1 MAEKYIISVDQS
13 TQGTKALL
21 FDESGSL
28 LKRTDKAHRQIINEK
43 GWVSHDSA
51 EIYRNT
57 VEVVKC
63 LVEESGIDKEKVVGI
78 GISNQRETSLAW
90 DKVTGEPLGHAIV
103 WQCARAVDICERVEQ
118 KGEAENIRRKT
129 GINLSPYFPA
139 SKIAW
144 ILENVEGAK
153 EKAEKKEICHGTVD
167 SWLIFKLTGGKSYKT
182 DYSNASR
189 TQLFNIFDLK
199 WDEEICGLFGI
210 DPENLAEVVDSDSD
224 FGETDVEGL
233 FPKPIPIHGVLGD
246 SHGSLFGQGCLK
258 SGMIKSTYGTGSSIM
273 MNIGEKP
280 VLSTHGVVT
289 SLAWSMGGK
298 VSYVLEGNLSYTGA
312 TITWLKDDL
321 KIIESP
327 AETEKLA
334 RQAAANDSLYLVPAF
349 SGLGAPYWDSC
360 AAAAIVGMTR
370 TTGKAEVVR
379 AGVECIAYQITDIIK
394 AMSEDADGY
403 NIYAAKC
410 GDKMKHVKTVKGNAK
425 SSYTISGIGKNKI
438 DKKANYKV
446 QVRAY
451 RTVNGKKKLLAKSM
465 TYHIAGEAQKSYTN
479 AKALKIAKKKIALK
493 KGASKKITVKIIKQN
508 SRKKLLSKKHVALC
522 RYYSSDKS
530 IASVS
535 GNGVVKGRKKGTCTI
550 YAVAANGVK
559 KGVKVTVR

>member
-1 MAEKYIISVDQS
+1 MAEKYIISIDQS

-28 LKRTDKAHRQIINEK
+28 LKRTDKSHEQIINEK
-43 GWVSHDSA
+43 GWVSHDPA
-51 EIYRNT
+51 EIYQNT
-57 VEVVKC
+57 VEVIKR
-63 LVEESGIDKEKVVGI
+63 LVEESGIQKEKVVGL
-78 GISNQRETSLAW
+78 GISNQRETTLAW
-90 DKVTGEPLGHAIV
+90 DKLTGEPIGHAIV
-103 WQCARAVDICERVEQ
+103 WQCARATEICERVEH

-139 SKIAW
+139 SKLAW

-153 EKAEKKEICHGTVD
+153 AKADKGEICHGTVD
-167 SWLIFKLTGGKSYKT
+167 SWLVYRLTGGKSYKT

-210 DPENLAEVVDSDSD
+210 DPANLAEVVDSDSN

-280 VLSTHGVVT
+280 VLSTHGIVT
-289 SLAWSMGGK
+289 SLAWSMSVK
-298 VSYVLEGNLSYTGA
+298 VNYVLEGNLNYTGA

-321 KIIESP
+321 KLIASP

-334 RQAAANDSLYLVPAF
+334 REAVSDDSLYLIPAF
-349 SGLGAPYWDSC
+349 SGLGAPYWDSR

-379 AGVECIAYQITDIIK
+379 AGVECIAYQITDIVK
-394 AMSEDADGY
+394 AMSEDAGVTVSELRVDGGPT
-403 NIYAAKC
+403 K
-410 GDKMKHVKTVKGNAK
+410 NAYLMQFQ
-425 SSYTISGIGKNKI
+425 SDIARACVQVPDSEELSGIGPAYAAGLALGVWDEKI
-438 DKKANYKV
+438 FEKLKRIKYEPKMDEQLRDRKYQGWLSAV
-446 QVRAY
+446 QRIL
-451 RTVNGKKKLLAKSM
+451 TK
-465 TYHIAGEAQKSYTN
+465 
-479 AKALKIAKKKIALK
+479 
-493 KGASKKITVKIIKQN
+493 
-508 SRKKLLSKKHVALC
+508 
-522 RYYSSDKS
+522 
-530 IASVS
+530 
-535 GNGVVKGRKKGTCTI
+535 
-550 YAVAANGVK
+550 
-559 KGVKVTVR
+559 

>member
-1 MAEKYIISVDQS
+1 MAEKYIISIDQS

-28 LKRTDKAHRQIINEK
+28 IKRTDKAHKQIINEK

-51 EIYRNT
+51 EIYKNT
-57 VEVVKC
+57 VEVVKR
-63 LVEESGIDKEKVVGI
+63 LVEESGIDKDKVVGI

-90 DKVTGEPLGHAIV
+90 DRVTGEPLGHAIV
-103 WQCARAVDICERVEQ
+103 WQCARAVDICERVE
-118 KGEAENIRRKT
+118 KMGKAENIRKRT

-167 SWLIFKLTGGKSYKT
+167 SWLVYKLTGGRSYKT

-189 TQLFNIFDLK
+189 TQLFNIFELR
-199 WDEEICGLFGI
+199 WDEDICKLFGI
-210 DPENLAEVVDSDSD
+210 DPANLAEVVDSDSN
-224 FGETDVEGL
+224 FGETDFEGL
-233 FPKPIPIHGVLGD
+233 FRKPIPIHGVLGD

-289 SLAWSMGGK
+289 LLAWSMGGK
-298 VSYVLEGNLSYTGA
+298 VNYVLEGNLNYTGA

-321 KIIESP
+321 KLIDSP

-334 RQAAANDSLYLVPAF
+334 KEAVSDDSLYLMPAF
-349 SGLGAPYWDSC
+349 SGLGAPYWDSH
-360 AAAAIVGMTR
+360 ASAAIVGMTR

-379 AGVECIAYQITDIIK
+379 AGVECIAYQITDIVK
-394 AMSEDADGY
+394 AMSEDAGITVSELRVDG
-403 NIYAAKC
+403 
-410 GDKMKHVKTVKGNAK
+410 GPTRNAYLMQFQ
-425 SSYTISGIGKNKI
+425 SDIAEANVQVPDSEELSGIGP
-438 DKKANYKV
+438 
-446 QVRAY
+446 AY
-451 RTVNGKKKLLAKSM
+451 AAGLALGVWDERIFEKLKRVKYEPKMDRELRD
-465 TYHIAGEAQKSYTN
+465 
-479 AKALKIAKKKIALK
+479 
-493 KGASKKITVKIIKQN
+493 SKYQGW
-508 SRKKLLSKKHVALC
+508 LS
-522 RYYSSDKS
+522 
-530 IASVS
+530 
-535 GNGVVKGRKKGTCTI
+535 
-550 YAVAANGVK
+550 AVHRVLTK
-559 KGVKVTVR
+559 

>member
-1 MAEKYIISVDQS
+1 MAEKYIISIDQS

-28 LKRTDKAHRQIINEK
+28 IKRTDKAHKQIINEK

-51 EIYRNT
+51 EIYKNT
-57 VEVVKC
+57 VEVVKR
-63 LVEESGIDKEKVVGI
+63 LVEESGIDKDKVVGI

-90 DKVTGEPLGHAIV
+90 DRVTGEPLGHAIV
-103 WQCARAVDICERVEQ
+103 WQCARAVDICERVE
-118 KGEAENIRRKT
+118 KMGKAENIRKRT

-167 SWLIFKLTGGKSYKT
+167 SWLVYKLTGGKSYKT

-189 TQLFNIFDLK
+189 TQLFNIFDLR

-210 DPENLAEVVDSDSD
+210 DPANLAEVVDSDSN
-224 FGETDVEGL
+224 FGETDFEGL
-233 FPKPIPIHGVLGD
+233 FRKPIPIHGVLGD

-298 VSYVLEGNLSYTGA
+298 VNYVLEGNLNYTGA

-321 KIIESP
+321 KLIDSP

-334 RQAAANDSLYLVPAF
+334 EEAVSDDSLYLIPAF
-349 SGLGAPYWDSC
+349 SGLGAPYWDSH
-360 AAAAIVGMTR
+360 ASAAIVGMTR

-379 AGVECIAYQITDIIK
+379 ASVECIAYQITDIVK
-394 AMSEDADGY
+394 AMSEDAGVTVSELRVDG
-403 NIYAAKC
+403 
-410 GDKMKHVKTVKGNAK
+410 GPTRNAYLMQFQ
-425 SSYTISGIGKNKI
+425 SDIAEANVQVPDSEELSGIGP
-438 DKKANYKV
+438 
-446 QVRAY
+446 AY
-451 RTVNGKKKLLAKSM
+451 AAGLALGVWDERIFEKLKRVKYEPKMDRELRD
-465 TYHIAGEAQKSYTN
+465 
-479 AKALKIAKKKIALK
+479 
-493 KGASKKITVKIIKQN
+493 SKYQGW
-508 SRKKLLSKKHVALC
+508 LS
-522 RYYSSDKS
+522 
-530 IASVS
+530 
-535 GNGVVKGRKKGTCTI
+535 
-550 YAVAANGVK
+550 AVHRVLTK
-559 KGVKVTVR
+559 

>member
-1 MAEKYIISVDQS
+1 MAEKYIISIDQS

-28 LKRTDKAHRQIINEK
+28 IKRTDKAHEQIINEK

-57 VEVVKC
+57 IEVVKR
-63 LVEESGIDKEKVVGI
+63 LVDESGIDKDKVVGI

-103 WQCARAVDICERVEQ
+103 WQCARAVDICERVE
-118 KGEAENIRRKT
+118 KMGEAENIRRRT

-167 SWLIFKLTGGKSYKT
+167 SWLVYKLTGGKSYKT

-199 WDEEICGLFGI
+199 WDENICKLFGI
-210 DPENLAEVVDSDSD
+210 DPANLAEVVDSDSD
-224 FGETDVEGL
+224 FGETDFEGL
-233 FPKPIPIHGVLGD
+233 FKKPIPIHGVLGD

-298 VSYVLEGNLSYTGA
+298 VNYVLEGNLNYTGA

-321 KIIESP
+321 KLIDSP
-327 AETEKLA
+327 AETEALA
-334 RQAAANDSLYLVPAF
+334 REAVSDDSLYLIPAF
-349 SGLGAPYWDSC
+349 SGLGAPYWDSH
-360 AAAAIVGMTR
+360 ASAAIVGMTR

-379 AGVECIAYQITDIIK
+379 AGVECIAYQITDIVE
-394 AMSEDADGY
+394 AMSEDAGVTVSELRVDG
-403 NIYAAKC
+403 
-410 GDKMKHVKTVKGNAK
+410 GPTRNAYLMQFQ
-425 SSYTISGIGKNKI
+425 SDIAEANVQVPDSEELSGIGPAYAAGLALGVWDEKI
-438 DKKANYKV
+438 FEKLKRVKYEPKMDKELRDKKY
-446 QVRAY
+446 QGWL
-451 RTVNGKKKLLAKSM
+451 T
-465 TYHIAGEAQKSYTN
+465 
-479 AKALKIAKKKIALK
+479 
-493 KGASKKITVKIIKQN
+493 
-508 SRKKLLSKKHVALC
+508 
-522 RYYSSDKS
+522 
-530 IASVS
+530 
-535 GNGVVKGRKKGTCTI
+535 
-550 YAVAANGVK
+550 AVHRVLTK
-559 KGVKVTVR
+559 